1 MRESYWKLRERMLAA
16 GVWPQGWIARGAC
29 YSLGLAIVLFALEA
43 LLQLFSPAWGASLG
57 GWVKFLL
64 FDAALLFTIVA
75 FRGLKRKVLWR
86 LRNRLIVTYVFIGVI
101 PVVLLV
107 LMAFITIYLF
117 AGQFASFVVTSEINS
132 QLRSMQAVNAAVSNE
147 LAARIEKG
155 ESATAESLT
164 GLRKRDRAWRRRQVY
179 AWHGSTVVPLS
190 AVDAAP
196 VAFPDFFNK
205 EDYAKAIS
213 EGQPFKEIVRD
224 QDELYLRVASM
235 FDVGK
240 EKLTV
245 VTSEPLDKDLVAR
258 IADNLG
264 EITLYSAGIPL
275 TDSQKNDSQKN
286 DLQKSDLQK
295 SDSQK
300 NGQTPGAA
308 EAGPTKEHSFETRLF
323 DEPAKDRNGDKDR
336 DKDGSSAGKG
346 KTGPTP
352 DGQQVFRPTF
362 SVGSLAAPAG
372 TMDREI
378 TFGTPLPVVNWKTG
392 ELARAGAL
400 VKVRTRPSVLYGHL
414 FAALGDIARGVEYIL
429 LAVLIFFAVIELIA
443 LIIGTRMTRTVT
455 GAVAHLYDATKNVD
469 RGDFSHRIP
478 VKSADQLAQL
488 SLSFNSMTE
497 SIEKLILEQK
507 EKQRLEGEL
516 AIAQEVQAQLF
527 PRQVSELESLE
538 VHGFCR
544 PARTV
549 SGDYYDFL
557 TASSHKLILAVG
569 DISGKGISAALL
581 MATIHSAVRAY
592 SVESLPQ
599 MRETVARGSVA
610 REPVA
615 VGAVAGSGRMM
626 AAWPEGIEVSPG
638 ALLGLLN
645 HQLYE
650 STPPEKYATLFL
662 AIYDGRSRQ
671 LTYSNGGHLPP
682 ILIGRDGAVRR
693 LEAGGTVVGLF
704 ENVTYDEASV
714 EMHPGEIFLA
724 YSDGVTEPENEFGE
738 FGEERLID
746 LVSTNRR
753 LPLVQISQTVTAA
766 VDDWIGD
773 NEQPDDITL
782 VLARAR

>member
-1 MRESYWKLRERMLAA
+1 MRESYWKLRARLLAA
-16 GVWPQGWIARGAC
+16 GLWPQGWIARGAC
-29 YSLGLAIVLFALEA
+29 YSLGFAIGLFALQ
-43 LLQLFSPAWGASLG
+43 LLLKLFAPAAAASIG
-57 GWVKFLL
+57 GWVKFLV
-64 FDAALLFTIVA
+64 FDAALLFSILA
-75 FRGLKRKVLWR
+75 FRWLRRRILWR

-101 PVVLLV
+101 PAVLLIA
-107 LMAFITIYLF
+107 MALITLYGF
-117 AGQFASFVVTSEINS
+117 AGQFAIFVVTSEINS
-132 QLRSMQAVNAAVSNE
+132 QLRRMEAVNAAVGNE
-147 LAARIEKG
+147 LAARLERG
-155 ESATAESLT
+155 DDAAAESLA
-164 GLRKRDRAWRRRQVY
+164 GLRKRDSAWRRRRMC
-179 AWHGSTVVPLS
+179 AWYGDKSLSLGDESKVLPLS
-190 AVDAAP
+190 LPTFV
-196 VAFPDFFNK
+196 
-205 EDYAKAIS
+205 KA
-213 EGQPFKEIVRD
+213 EGLRD
-224 QDELYLRVASM
+224 ITRDNDGLHLRVVTLLPAGS
-235 FDVGK
+235 K
-240 EKLTV
+240 TLTV
-245 VTSEPLDKDLVAR
+245 VSSEPFDKELVGK
-258 IADNLG
+258 IAADMG
-264 EITLYSAGIPL
+264 EITIFV
-275 TDSQKNDSQKN
+275 
-286 DLQKSDLQK
+286 SDLPQENNTGAR
-295 SDSQK
+295 DSGAQS
-300 NGQTPGAA
+300 NASNPGNKQHGILINEGSGASVHLRQAFAVGTVPAA
-308 EAGPTKEHSFETRLF
+308 I
-323 DEPAKDRNGDKDR
+323 
-336 DKDGSSAGKG
+336 DG
-346 KTGPTP
+346 
-352 DGQQVFRPTF
+352 
-362 SVGSLAAPAG
+362 
-372 TMDREI
+372 MDREV
-378 TFGTPLPVVNWKTG
+378 TFPAPLSVLDWKTG
-392 ELARAGAL
+392 ERARVGAL
-400 VKVRTRPSVLYGHL
+400 VQVRTRPSVLYAHL
-414 FAALGDIARGVEYIL
+414 FAALGDFVRGVEYIL
-429 LAVLIFFAVIELIA
+429 LGIFVFFAIIELVA
-443 LIIGTRMTRTVT
+443 LIIGTRMTRTMT
-455 GAVAHLYDATKNVD
+455 GAVAQLYDATKHVD

-478 VKSADQLAQL
+478 VKSDDQLAQL

-497 SIEKLILEQK
+497 SIEKLIQEQK

-599 MRETVARGSVA
+599 MRE
-610 REPVA
+610 PVA
-615 VGAVAGSGRMM
+615 VGAVAGAGRIM
-626 AAWPEGIEVSPG
+626 AAWPEGIEISPG

-662 AIYDGRSRQ
+662 GIYDGRSHR

-682 ILIGRDGAVRR
+682 ILIAGDGSVRR

-704 ENVTYDEASV
+704 DNMTYDEGAV

-746 LVSTNRR
+746 LVRENRR
-753 LPLVQISQTVTAA
+753 LPLVQISQTVTSA

>member
-1 MRESYWKLRERMLAA
+1 MREVYWKLRAQMTAA
-16 GVWPQGWIARGAC
+16 GWWPQGWIARGAC
-29 YSLGLAIVLFALEA
+29 YSLALA
-43 LLQLFSPAWGASLG
+43 LLLLVLEMVLSLVAPAATRGLG
-57 GWVKFLL
+57 GWIKFLI
-64 FDAALLFTIVA
+64 FDAALLFLIVA
-75 FRGLKRKVLWR
+75 FRVLKRKILWR

-101 PVVLLV
+101 PAVLLV
-107 LMAFITIYLF
+107 AMSLIAIYLF

-132 QLRSMQAVNAAVSNE
+132 QLRSMQAVNAAVGNE

-155 ESATAESLT
+155 EAPTAESLE
-164 GLRKRDRAWRRRQVY
+164 GLRKRDRTWARRRVG
-179 AWHGSTVVPLS
+179 AWHGTRVLVQSSS
-190 AVDAAP
+190 AQNP
-196 VAFPDFFNK
+196 SPISFPEFFNK
-205 EDYAKAIS
+205 NGNAFAKEIRD
-213 EGQPFKEIVRD
+213 GQPFKEIVREEG
-224 QDELYLRVASM
+224 ELYLRVASV
-235 FDVGK
+235 FQVGQ
-240 EKLTV
+240 EQLTV
-245 VTSEPLDKDLVAR
+245 VTGEPLDQNLVAE
-258 IADNLG
+258 IATNLG
-264 EITLYSAGIPL
+264 EITLYAAGISLDEKRPRVLKQSSGKESTQNSSGSPTSL
-275 TDSQKNDSQKN
+275 TVK
-286 DLQKSDLQK
+286 
-295 SDSQK
+295 
-300 NGQTPGAA
+300 P
-308 EAGPTKEHSFETRLF
+308 ETNNNAVVINE
-323 DEPAKDRNGDKDR
+323 DNQDI
-336 DKDGSSAGKG
+336 SVKG
-346 KTGPTP
+346 K
-352 DGQQVFRPTF
+352 DEVLRPTF
-362 SVGSLAAPAG
+362 TVGALPAAASA
-372 TMDREI
+372 MDREI
-378 TFGTPLPVVNWKTG
+378 TFGTPLPVVDWKTG
-392 ELARAGAL
+392 DMERAGAL
-400 VKVRTRPSVLYGHL
+400 VKVRTRPSVLYNHL
-414 FAALGDIARGVEYIL
+414 FAALGDIARGIEYIL
-429 LAVLIFFAVIELIA
+429 LGVLIFFAIIELVA

-455 GAVAHLYDATKNVD
+455 GAVAQLYDATKNVD

-478 VKSADQLAQL
+478 VKSSDQLAQL

-497 SIEKLILEQK
+497 SIEKLIQEQK

-599 MRETVARGSVA
+599 MRE
-610 REPVA
+610 PVA
-615 VGAVAGSGRMM
+615 VGAVAGAGRVM

-662 AIYDGRSRQ
+662 AIYDGRSHQ

-682 ILIGRDGAVRR
+682 ILIGEDGAMRR

-704 ENVTYDEASV
+704 DNMTYDEGSV
-714 EMHPGEIFLA
+714 QMHPGEIFVA

-738 FGEERLID
+738 FGEDRLID
-746 LVSTNRR
+746 LVSTNRH
-753 LPLVQISQTVTAA
+753 LPLIQISQSVTSA
-766 VDDWIGD
+766 VEDWIGD

-782 VLARAR
+782 VLARPR

>member
-1 MRESYWKLRERMLAA
+1 MKQPYHTLRARLLAD
-16 GVWPQGWIARGAC
+16 GWWPQGWIARGAY
-29 YSLGLAIVLFALEA
+29 YSLGLAI
-43 LLQLFSPAWGASLG
+43 LLWLLKLLLKFFSSAWGNNLG
-57 GWVKFLL
+57 GWIRFLL
-64 FDAALLFTIVA
+64 FDAALLFCIVA
-75 FRGLKRKVLWR
+75 FRGLRRKVLWR

-101 PVVLLV
+101 PVVLLLV
-107 LMAFITIYLF
+107 MAAITIYLF

-132 QLRSMQAVNAAVSNE
+132 QLRSMQAVNAAFGSE
-147 LAARIEKG
+147 LAARLEKS
-155 ESATAESLT
+155 EAPTADSLA
-164 GLRKRDRAWRRRQVY
+164 GLRKRDHAWNRRRVC
-179 AWHGSTVVPLS
+179 AWYNGKPLPIS
-190 AVDAAP
+190 GAQIEP
-196 VAFPDFFNK
+196 VAYPDFLSKGDNS
-205 EDYAKAIS
+205 YAKATS
-213 EGQPFKEIVRD
+213 VGQPFREIVRD
-224 QDELYLRVASM
+224 NDGLYIRVASS
-235 FDVGK
+235 FDLGNGK
-240 EKLTV
+240 LMV
-245 VTSEPLDKDLVAR
+245 VTSEPLDRPLIEK
-258 IADNLG
+258 IAANLG
-264 EITLYSAGIPL
+264 EITLYTAGDNSQDHKAANPGQKLSQERQTEAGVSGNSAGSRSPL
-275 TDSQKNDSQKN
+275 VPRESKPRKDT
-286 DLQKSDLQK
+286 
-295 SDSQK
+295 
-300 NGQTPGAA
+300 
-308 EAGPTKEHSFETRLF
+308 F
-323 DEPAKDRNGDKDR
+323 DAQALR
-336 DKDGSSAGKG
+336 A
-346 KTGPTP
+346 
-352 DGQQVFRPTF
+352 TF
-362 SVGSLAAPAG
+362 SVGALPQAAG
-372 TMDREI
+372 ITDREI
-378 TFGTPLPVVNWKTG
+378 TFGTPLQVVDWATG
-392 ELARAGAL
+392 DMSRAGAM
-400 VKVRTRPSVLYGHL
+400 VMVRTRPSILYGHL
-414 FAALGDIARGVEYIL
+414 FAALGDIATGVEYIL
-429 LAVLIFFAVIELIA
+429 LAVLIFFGIIELIA
-443 LIIGTRMTRTVT
+443 LITGTRMTRTVT
-455 GAVAHLYDATKNVD
+455 SAVAQLYDATGHVN

-497 SIEKLILEQK
+497 SIEKLVEEQK

-592 SVESLPQ
+592 SIESLPQ
-599 MRETVARGSVA
+599 M

-615 VGAVAGSGRMM
+615 VGAVSGAGRIM
-626 AAWPEGIEVSPG
+626 ATWPEGIEVSPG

-662 AIYDGRSRQ
+662 AIYDGRSHR

-682 ILIGRDGAVRR
+682 ILIGVDGRVRK

-704 ENVTYDEASV
+704 DNMTYDEGCV

-746 LVSTNRR
+746 LVSENRR
-753 LPLVQISQTVTAA
+753 VPLVQISQTVTAA

-773 NEQPDDITL
+773 HEQPDDITL

>member
-1 MRESYWKLRERMLAA
+1 MKEFYWKLRARMLAA
-16 GVWPQGWIARGAC
+16 GLWPQGWIARGAC
-29 YSLGLAIVLFALEA
+29 YSLGFAVGLFILQMALKLVA
-43 LLQLFSPAWGASLG
+43 PSWGESIG

-64 FDAALLFTIVA
+64 FDAFLLFSIVS
-75 FRGLKRKVLWR
+75 FRWLRRKILWR

-101 PVVLLV
+101 PAVLLV
-107 LMAFITIYLF
+107 AMAFITIYLF
-117 AGQFASFVVTSEINS
+117 AGQFASFVVTSEINA

-155 ESATAESLT
+155 ETPTSESLA
-164 GLRKRDRAWRRRQVY
+164 GLRKRDRSWGRRQVC
-179 AWHGSTVVPLS
+179 AWRGAAQLTLNGSQSPLT
-190 AVDAAP
+190 
-196 VAFPDFFNK
+196 FPSFF
-205 EDYAKAIS
+205 DS
-213 EGQPFKEIVRD
+213 EGNSYTKMLRNGQPFKEIVRD
-224 QDELYLRVASM
+224 KGELYLRVASV
-235 FDVGK
+235 FPLGK
-240 EKLTV
+240 DKLTV
-245 VTSEPLDKDLVAR
+245 VTSEPLDKDLVAD
-258 IADNLG
+258 IAANLG
-264 EITLYSAGIPL
+264 EITLYAAGISL
-275 TDSQKNDSQKN
+275 DDTRHNQENQGAVKENSV
-286 DLQKSDLQK
+286 KSDL
-295 SDSQK
+295 SA
-300 NGQTPGAA
+300 TPGK
-308 EAGPTKEHSFETRLF
+308 EERGIVIRESKSGTKIESEEQVLHPTYTVGALS
-323 DEPAKDRNGDKDR
+323 PA
-336 DKDGSSAGKG
+336 
-346 KTGPTP
+346 T
-352 DGQQVFRPTF
+352 
-362 SVGSLAAPAG
+362 SL
-372 TMDREI
+372 TDREI
-378 TFGTPLPVVNWKTG
+378 TFGTPLPVLNWMTG
-392 ELARAGAL
+392 ESEPTGAL

-414 FAALGDIARGVEYIL
+414 FAALGDIAKGVEYLL
-429 LAVLIFFAVIELIA
+429 LAILVFFAVIELVA

-455 GAVAHLYDATKNVD
+455 GAVAQLYDATRNVD

-478 VKSADQLAQL
+478 VKSTDQLAQL
-488 SLSFNSMTE
+488 ALSFNSMTE

-599 MRETVARGSVA
+599 MRE
-610 REPVA
+610 PVA
-615 VGAVAGSGRMM
+615 VGAVAGAGRMM
-626 AAWPEGIEVSPG
+626 AAWPDGIEVSPG

-662 AIYDGRSRQ
+662 GIYDGRSRR

-682 ILIGRDGAVRR
+682 ILIGEDGAVRR

-704 ENVTYDEASV
+704 DNMTYDEGSV
-714 EMHPGEIFLA
+714 QMHPGEIFLA

-746 LVSTNRR
+746 LVSANRR
-753 LPLVQISQTVTAA
+753 SPLVQISEAVTSA

>member
-1 MRESYWKLRERMLAA
+1 MRDFYWKLRARMLEAEL
-16 GVWPQGWIARGAC
+16 WPQGWIARGAC
-29 YSLGLAIVLFALEA
+29 YSLGLAVGLFVLEMLLKLFA
-43 LLQLFSPAWGASLG
+43 PAASDSLG

-64 FDAALLFTIVA
+64 FDAALLFVILA
-75 FRGLKRKVLWR
+75 FRTLKRRVLWR

-101 PVVLLV
+101 PAVLLV
-107 LMAFITIYLF
+107 AMGFIAIYLF

-147 LAARIEKG
+147 LASRIEKG
-155 ESATAESLT
+155 EPPTAESLV
-164 GLRKRDRAWRRRQVY
+164 GLRKRDRAWGRRRVC
-179 AWHGSTVVPLS
+179 AWHGTRILLFS
-190 AVDAAP
+190 AGTQNASVMS
-196 VAFPDFFNK
+196 FPAFFNQDSG
-205 EDYAKAIS
+205 EFTGVIR

-224 QDELYLRVASM
+224 EDELYLRVASVY
-235 FDVGK
+235 DVGP

-245 VTSEPLDKDLVAR
+245 VTGEPFDKDL
-258 IADNLG
+258 IADIAANLG
-264 EITLYSAGIPL
+264 EITLFASGIAL
-275 TDSQKNDSQKN
+275 NSQQN
-286 DLQKSDLQK
+286 DL
-295 SDSQK
+295 
-300 NGQTPGAA
+300 
-308 EAGPTKEHSFETRLF
+308 GPSPAKGRSFETRLF
-323 DEPAKDRNGDKDR
+323 AEPGKSQA
-336 DKDGSSAGKG
+336 GSGVPAG
-346 KTGPTP
+346 KTGANREV
-352 DGQQVFRPTF
+352 DQQVFHPAFT
-362 SVGSLAAPAG
+362 VGSLAAPDG
-372 TMDREI
+372 MMDREI
-378 TFGTPLPVVNWKTG
+378 TFGTPLPVVDWKTG
-392 ELARAGAL
+392 DRVRAGAL
-400 VKVRTRPSVLYGHL
+400 VSVRTRPSVLYTHL
-414 FAALGDIARGVEYIL
+414 FAALGDIARGVEYVL
-429 LAVLIFFAVIELIA
+429 LAIVILFAVIELVA

-455 GAVAHLYDATKNVD
+455 GAVAQLYDATRNVD

-497 SIEKLILEQK
+497 SIEKLIQEQK

-527 PRQVSELESLE
+527 PRQVTELESLE

-599 MRETVARGSVA
+599 MRE
-610 REPVA
+610 PVA
-615 VGAVAGSGRMM
+615 VGAVAGAGRIM

-638 ALLGLLN
+638 ALLALLN

-662 AIYDGRSRQ
+662 GIYDGRTHR

-682 ILIGRDGAVRR
+682 ILISENGAVRR

-704 ENVTYDEASV
+704 DNMIYDEGSV
-714 EMHPGEIFLA
+714 QMHPGEIFVA

-746 LVSTNRR
+746 LVSVNRH
-753 LPLVQISQTVTAA
+753 LPLVQISQAVTSA

-782 VLARAR
+782 VLARPR

>member
-1 MRESYWKLRERMLAA
+1 MKQFYWKLRARMLTA
-16 GVWPQGWIARGAC
+16 GMWPQGWIARGAC
-29 YSLGLAIVLFALEA
+29 YSLGLAVGLFILQM
-43 LLQLFSPAWGASLG
+43 LLKLVAPKAGDSLG
-57 GWVKFLL
+57 GWVKFLV
-64 FDAALLFTIVA
+64 FDAAVLFSILA
-75 FRGLKRKVLWR
+75 FRWLKRKLLWR

-101 PVVLLV
+101 PAALLV
-107 LMAFITIYLF
+107 TMALVTIYLF

-155 ESATAESLT
+155 ETPTAESLA
-164 GLRKRDRAWRRRQVY
+164 GLRKRDRAWGRRRVS
-179 AWHGSTVVPLS
+179 AWHGTRVLLLGGTPSPELI
-190 AVDAAP
+190 
-196 VAFPDFFNK
+196 AFPDFFN
-205 EDYAKAIS
+205 EDKGEYAKAIR
-213 EGQPFKEIVRD
+213 EGQPFRQIVRD
-224 QDELYLRVASM
+224 NDELYLRVASV
-235 FDVGK
+235 FAVGP

-245 VTSEPLDKDLVAR
+245 VTGEPLDKDLVAD
-258 IADNLG
+258 IAANLG
-264 EITLYSAGIPL
+264 EITLYAAGITL
-275 TDSQKNDSQKN
+275 DSQGNYQN
-286 DLQKSDLQK
+286 P
-295 SDSQK
+295 
-300 NGQTPGAA
+300 NAA
-308 EAGPTKEHSFETRLF
+308 KASAAKERGFETRLF
-323 DEPAKDRNGDKDR
+323 AEPEKSKGGSGVGD
-336 DKDGSSAGKG
+336 GKL
-346 KTGPTP
+346 GPSP
-352 DGQQVFRPTF
+352 EGDQQVFHPTF
-362 SVGSLAAPAG
+362 TVGSLAAPAG
-372 TMDREI
+372 MMDREI
-378 TFGTPLPVVNWKTG
+378 TFGTPLPVVDWKTG
-392 ELARAGAL
+392 ERARAGAL
-400 VKVRTRPSVLYGHL
+400 VKVRTRPSVLYAHL

-429 LAVLIFFAVIELIA
+429 LAILIFFAVIELVA

-455 GAVAHLYDATKNVD
+455 GAVAQLYNATKHVD
-469 RGDFSHRIP
+469 HGDFGHRIP

-599 MRETVARGSVA
+599 MRE
-610 REPVA
+610 PVA
-615 VGAVAGSGRMM
+615 VGAVAGAGRIM

-662 AIYDGRSRQ
+662 GIYDGRSHR

-682 ILIGRDGAVRR
+682 LLIGEDGAVRR
-693 LEAGGTVVGLF
+693 LEAGGTVIGLF
-704 ENVTYDEASV
+704 DNMTYDEGSV

-724 YSDGVTEPENEFGE
+724 YSDGVTEPENDFGE

-746 LVSTNRR
+746 LVRTNRR
-753 LPLVQISQTVTAA
+753 LPLVQISQTVTSA